1 MPPLLPS
8 AQCSFD
14 GNGFVASTN
23 ALSSNQGGG
32 AINSDGQTSMFI
44 LLANFTSDFAGGCSP
59 SPQSLTQARYLLP
72 LLPSI
77 PHPAPPL
84 LSTPHSGPGNFG
96 GAIFAQMSTMR
107 MSSCM

>member
-1 MPPLLPS
+1 MTGRPACLS
-8 AQCSFD
+8 CSPTSPTTLRV
-14 GNGFVASTN
+14 GV
-23 ALSSNQGGG
+23 GGG
-32 AINSDGQTSMFI
+32 EGEGGGGQTSMFI